1 MSYGYVHQQKRPKG
15 LKWFT
20 SKGIG
25 CCGVLNSLCSAER
38 NQAEENATL
47 IKIKVRCTLCQWIH
61 IVTNN
66 GARRNLLFCHYYPD
80 SPYLSSY
87 SVPGTSW
94 VSWRG
99 SLLFIPHLWTKKKE
113 DVLYYLAQGR
123 TFPLHQVTSDLC
135 VRALYFIPVFTPCTH
150 QRIFYLTPS
159 SLPQNKILT

>member
-20 SKGIG
+20 WKGIG

-99 SLLFIPHLWTKKKE
+99 SLLFIPHLWTKKKKKRMYYIILFKGE
-113 DVLYYLAQGR
+113 HFLFTKWLVIYVSEHCIAYLFSHLVLIAE
-123 TFPLHQVTSDLC
+123 
-135 VRALYFIPVFTPCTH
+135 
-150 QRIFYLTPS
+150 S
-159 SLPQNKILT
+159 SI